1 MPSVEEMIRSSSCF
15 GLAYDGNIKECQTCD
30 VRLKCE
36 AKCYASR
43 AVKPAPVE
51 IATPQEVTNQNVVVA
66 TKPAATVLVVPSEK
80 KPKATSKTAAV
91 KSPPKKKNSQETE
104 KPKVNYAPDMPSFK
118 DMDVTQLNEL
128 AKQRG
133 IDTEPI
139 CEKYKVPNI
148 LRMRL
153 TMAIKETYIVE

>member
-1 MPSVEEMIRSSSCF
+1 M
-15 GLAYDGNIKECQTCD
+15 
-30 VRLKCE
+30 
-36 AKCYASR
+36 
-43 AVKPAPVE
+43 
-51 IATPQEVTNQNVVVA
+51 
-66 TKPAATVLVVPSEK
+66 LVVSSEK
-80 KPKATSKTAAV
+80 KSKATSKTAAV

-133 IDTEPI
+133 IDTELI

-153 TMAIKETYIVE
+153 TMAIKETYIME